1 MNRQDEEKEERK
13 SKTAEIVFA
22 PDNNIG
28 KNSVPDNPD
37 TFYLLRRKALM
48 GNFPES
54 YREAIRAYFDSLE
67 VMFLNK

>member
-1 MNRQDEEKEERK
+1 
-13 SKTAEIVFA
+13 VFS
-22 PDNNIG
+22 PN
-28 KNSVPDNPD
+28 NSVGKSPVLDDPD

-54 YREAIRAYFDSLE
+54 YRDAIRAYFDSLE